1 MPRNSKGKT
10 PAAATTAPTPAIT
23 KRGQAKS
30 PALRPNAAEVLQ
42 GAARSRKPAAAAA
55 TKKPPPKKATGK
67 ELPERLTRGAA
78 SLGAAADAAADAT
91 TDDDDDDDDDDSAQ
105 REAVGGK
112 DDGEEAGEEAAV
124 AAPVSD
130 HETVLEDDGNE
141 APNPLLDQD
150 AESLSLAAGFAGEA
164 QGPEETQEDDADVQG
179 PTTSGGGIGVE
190 DLEDAGEG
198 EDGGEEG
205 PSPADGGCWAE
216 TLVALRVF
224 TNFKRCVAA
233 LDAATEAWRAGPE
246 LREDQKSDAYLG
258 IKGALYIQ
266 YTYTNIH
273 T

>member
-1 MPRNSKGKT
+1 MTRKSKGSK
-10 PAAATTAPTPAIT
+10 PAAATTAPTPEIT
-23 KRGQAKS
+23 KRGQAK
-30 PALRPNAAEVLQ
+30 ALDLRPNAAEVLL

-55 TKKPPPKKATGK
+55 TKKPPAKKATDK
-67 ELPERLTRGAA
+67 ELPERLPRGAA

-91 TDDDDDDDDDDSAQ
+91 TDDDDDDEGSESDQ

-124 AAPVSD
+124 SAPVSD
-130 HETVLEDDGNE
+130 HETVLDDDGNE
-141 APNPLLDQD
+141 APNSLLDQPTI
-150 AESLSLAAGFAGEA
+150 ESLSLAAGLAAEA
-164 QGPEETQEDDADVQG
+164 QDPEEILPSLPSLHPAPPSHAG
-179 PTTSGGGIGVE
+179 E

-198 EDGGEEG
+198 EDGGEKS
-205 PSPADGGCWAE
+205 PSPADGACWA
-216 TLVALRVF
+216 VALVTLGVF

-233 LDAATEAWRAGPE
+233 LDAATEAWRASPE

>member
-1 MPRNSKGKT
+1 MPRKAKGKK
-10 PAAATTAPTPAIT
+10 PAAAATAPTPEIT
-23 KRGQAKS
+23 KRGQAKA

-55 TKKPPPKKATGK
+55 TKKPPAKKATGK

-124 AAPVSD
+124 DAPVSD
-130 HETVLEDDGNE
+130 HETVLDDDGNE
-141 APNPLLDQD
+141 APNSLLDQPTI
-150 AESLSLAAGFAGEA
+150 ESLSSAAGLTAEA
-164 QGPEETQEDDADVQG
+164 QDPEEILPSHSSLHPPHAG
-179 PTTSGGGIGVE
+179 E

-198 EDGGEEG
+198 EDGGEKSA
-205 PSPADGGCWAE
+205 SPADGACWA
-216 TLVALRVF
+216 VALVTLGVF
-224 TNFKRCVAA
+224 TTFKRCVAA
-233 LDAATEAWRAGPE
+233 LDAETDAWRAGPE